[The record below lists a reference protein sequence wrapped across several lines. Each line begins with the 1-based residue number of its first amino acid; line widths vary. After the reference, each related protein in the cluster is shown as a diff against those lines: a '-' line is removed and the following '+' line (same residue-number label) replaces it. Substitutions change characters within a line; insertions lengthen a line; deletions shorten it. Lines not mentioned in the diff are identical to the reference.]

1 MKRVLN
7 HWSGKTVAAVLC
19 LTAIAAT
26 TDARI
31 VYSRLTIASV
41 LPGIDASGNL
51 DSGNLF
57 DASVK
62 ATINTREER
71 VYAQLRGQVSNES
84 GRSFYAED
92 SFIGDVLLGYTA
104 VSDIY
109 KVSRRGSAY
118 GIVRGYIVAASN

>member
-1 MKRVLN
+1 MQRVLN
-7 HWSGKTVAAVLC
+7 HWSGKAFAAMLCLAAV
-19 LTAIAAT
+19 AAT

-31 VYSRLTIASV
+31 VYTRLTISSV
-41 LPGIDASGNL
+41 LPGVDSGGNL
-51 DSGNLF
+51 DNGSLF

-84 GRSFYAED
+84 GQSFYAED
-92 SFIGDVLLGYTA
+92 SFIGNVLLGYTA

-118 GIVRGYIVAASN
+118 GIVRAYIIAAST